1 MDGAL
6 INVLKFSCSESAV
19 DLVKNLEAAKEFERI
34 QNIFQGFCLSAFL
47 YLRYEKKYP
56 IDWTAGA
63 YFT

>member
-1 MDGAL
+1 
-6 INVLKFSCSESAV
+6 V